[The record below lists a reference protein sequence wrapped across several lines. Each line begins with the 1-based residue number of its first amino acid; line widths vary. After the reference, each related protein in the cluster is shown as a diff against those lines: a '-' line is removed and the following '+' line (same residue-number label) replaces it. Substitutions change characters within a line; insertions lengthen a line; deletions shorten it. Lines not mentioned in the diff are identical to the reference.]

1 MIKAEASVVI
11 NRSVEDVESFLTDFD
26 NQSQWVSGFVEIRG
40 QTEGPLRPGYTYTDV
55 RQLLGQR
62 LETTVEITEYV
73 PNQKRAFKTTGGPIP
88 AEATLTLDSVE
99 GGTRVE
105 YLIEAETSGV
115 FKLTDPVLGRII
127 QRQVETDFIN
137 LKDLLES

>member
-1 MIKAEASVVI
+1 MYVGVTLFSLFPTAKAVAA
-11 NRSVEDVESFLTDFD
+11 NGLP
-26 NQSQWVSGFVEIRG
+26 GFQFG
-40 QTEGPLRPGYTYTDV
+40 

-62 LETTVEITEYV
+62 LETIVEITEYV